1 MLTSGLSRRYT
12 EFQKA
17 IGFGLR
23 ALFVDHYDSFSFNLI
38 ELLKRS
44 GVDVVEHIYWQSI
57 DAFAAS
63 SFDFVVLS
71 PGPKHPRDAIKSLD
85 LISKIKGK
93 IPILG
98 VCLGFQLILEA
109 EGFEIMRVPA
119 PHHGAKKSIILN
131 PHAKLTKD
139 LPGRISVATY
149 NSLGIKSDKFRAK
162 ESNFVEVATSE
173 DGLVQAV
180 ESKTGPIIAGLQFHP
195 ESFLSEYS
203 TELIKNFMRQIL

>member
-12 EFQKA
+12 ESQKA

-71 PGPKHPRDAIKSLD
+71 PGPKHPRDAIKKFGPD
-85 LISKIKGK
+85 LQNKGQNTDFGGMSR
-93 IPILG
+93 LSVDFRG
-98 VCLGFQLILEA
+98 G
-109 EGFEIMRVPA
+109 RV
-119 PHHGAKKSIILN
+119 
-131 PHAKLTKD
+131 
-139 LPGRISVATY
+139 
-149 NSLGIKSDKFRAK
+149 
-162 ESNFVEVATSE
+162 
-173 DGLVQAV
+173 
-180 ESKTGPIIAGLQFHP
+180 
-195 ESFLSEYS
+195 
-203 TELIKNFMRQIL
+203 